1 MSDVR
6 SDKYIWISA
15 IIGMALICAGV
26 AIRTVMYV
34 AAVAAVAIV
43 IFAPKT
49 VVILLLFSWLS
60 FSTVFKFS
68 VGATSI
74 FTYLELLFAIRLI
87 VQNHKMHAGF
97 FFSWCLYAAY
107 LLFGMG
113 SEYTTFLKVALMPL
127 LFYLMAR
134 ETDYSDLSK
143 IIKFYVLGV
152 VVSSFVGYF
161 KSYIPNMSTFVN
173 DKAVNLA
180 YTGTGFISSA
190 RITGLWGD
198 PNYYSIHLILAIM
211 LVAVLYS
218 RKELSI
224 VPFYSVYII
233 CTLFGALTGSKSF
246 ILMLVIATFLIIVQL
261 WGKHNFKQLLL
272 FVLVMV
278 AGLFLIISGYI
289 DAFSMIMSRLS
300 SVDFSST
307 SSITTDRTLKWA
319 EYINEFNR
327 NFGKLLVGNGIGK
340 GFSFAV
346 PHNSYLD
353 YLDLLGLIGTG
364 VFLVCMVQAAKCGWK
379 IQRERGRI
387 GNVSPLLILLGMYAF
402 LSMFYSIDLLFE
414 LFAAI
419 GIFVLMPIKET
430 SSAPINIAEV

>member
-1 MSDVR
+1 MSDIR
-6 SDKYIWISA
+6 SDKNIWISA

-26 AIRTVMYV
+26 AIRPVMYV
-34 AAVAAVAIV
+34 AAVAAIAIV
-43 IFAPKT
+43 IFAPKN

-60 FSTVFKFS
+60 FSTIFKFN

-74 FTYLELLFAIRLI
+74 FTYLELLFAFRLI

-107 LLFGMG
+107 LLFGTG

-134 ETDYSDLSK
+134 EVTYEDLTK
-143 IIKFYVLGV
+143 TIKFYVLGV
-152 VVSSFVGYF
+152 IVSSFVGYF
-161 KSYIPNMSTFVN
+161 KTYIPNMASFVT
-173 DKAVNLA
+173 DKTVNLA
-180 YTGTGFISSA
+180 YTGSGFLSSA

-224 VPFYSVYII
+224 VPFYSAYVI

-246 ILMLVIATFLIIVQL
+246 IIMLVIATFLIVVQL
-261 WGKHNFKQLLL
+261 WGDHNFKQLLF
-272 FVLVMV
+272 FVVIIA
-278 AGLFLIISGYI
+278 AGLFLIVSGYI
-289 DAFSMIMSRLS
+289 DAFSAIMSRLS
-300 SVDFSST
+300 SIDFSST
-307 SSITTDRTLKWA
+307 NSITTDRTLKWA
-319 EYINEFNR
+319 EYINEFSNR
-327 NFGKLLVGNGIGK
+327 FGKLLIGNGIGK

-364 VFLVCMVQAAKCGWK
+364 VFLLSMVQAIKCGWK
-379 IQRERGRI
+379 TQRKKF
-387 GNVSPLLILLGMYAF
+387 GNISPLLVLLGMYAF

-414 LFAAI
+414 LFVAI
-419 GIFVLMPIKET
+419 GLLVLIPSNDTGTELNT
-430 SSAPINIAEV
+430 SVDF